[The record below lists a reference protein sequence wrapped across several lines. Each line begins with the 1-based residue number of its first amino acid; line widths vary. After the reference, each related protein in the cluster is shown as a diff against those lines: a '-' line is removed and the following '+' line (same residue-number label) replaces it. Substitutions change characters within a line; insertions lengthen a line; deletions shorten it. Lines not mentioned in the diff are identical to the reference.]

1 MTVQKHN
8 DATGWKRG
16 LGAYSKD
23 DPEFDAAKKHK
34 YDSFAVQDSKEYSL
48 IDDQVDQPAGKL
60 LGGGG
65 PVSHNKR
72 TAGPPKFKAKR
83 GPIGNMEKPK

>member
-8 DATGWKRG
+8 DKYGWKRG

-23 DPEFDAAKKHK
+23 DNAFGAPRHT
-34 YDSFAVQDSKEYSL
+34 YDSYKVEDSKEYDL
-48 IDDQVDQPAGKL
+48 IDGQVDQPAGKL

-65 PVSHNKR
+65 PVNYNNR
-72 TAGPPKFKAKR
+72 TKGPPKFKPKR